1 MEVKITKIDGINQN
15 TLEVFFN
22 ENDEAYIEGHSV
34 EESAKI
40 IEEFITDSG
49 WWTTS
54 SDKPEKDIKHESPDK
69 DVAIRMNEDD
79 DGSQDKATIRVEE
92 NQEVRVD
99 NTTWKGEKYIVN
111 GGVLTVDE
119 TTDPEIELWD
129 GRLVY
134 DEIST
139 SELTANQ
146 RDTIKNACRSFNSTI
161 AFESCYIDDR
171 IDINDTDIDIVGGG
185 YTEINYG
192 RQTNLLRIA
201 SNGNPTLCI
210 NDDTHINYLHIGY
223 TSYCYVNSM
232 DRPDDDLV
240 EIDAAIING
249 RASLNKCYI
258 ANLTVENLGEVELCG
273 EVADL
278 HVSGV
283 VEITDKA
290 KVEHVYLHIG
300 GRIYGQVENIDIVS
314 DRPLRIVVE
323 HGVTWICG

>member
-1 MEVKITKIDGINQN
+1 MNIKIIKTGDDNHQEEM
-15 TLEVFFN
+15 EVFFN
-22 ENDEAYIEGHSV
+22 ENEEAYLQGHSV
-34 EESAKI
+34 EESAKLI
-40 IEEFITDSG
+40 KEFITDHPG
-49 WWTTS
+49 GQLL
-54 SDKPEKDIKHESPDK
+54 SDES
-69 DVAIRMNEDD
+69 DD
-79 DGSQDKATIRVEE
+79 DESQEKTTIRVEE
-92 NQEVRVD
+92 NQEVHVD
-99 NTTWKGEKYIVN
+99 NTTWKGEKYIVD

-119 TTDPEIELWD
+119 TADPEIELWN

-139 SELTANQ
+139 SDLTANQ
-146 RDTIKNACRSFNSTI
+146 RDTIKNACRSFNTTI
-161 AFESCYIDDR
+161 SFESCYIDDR
-171 IDINDTDIDIVGGG
+171 IDIDDTDVDIVGGG

-192 RQTNLLRIA
+192 RKTNLLRIA
-201 SNGNPTLCI
+201 ANGNPTLCI
-210 NDDTHINYLHIGY
+210 DDDAHINYLHIGY
-223 TSYCYVNSM
+223 TSYCYVNYM
-232 DRPDDDLV
+232 DRPDDKPV

>member
-1 MEVKITKIDGINQN
+1 MNIKIIKNGDDQHQE

-22 ENDEAYIEGHSV
+22 ENEEAYLQGHSV
-34 EESAKI
+34 EESAKLI
-40 IEEFITDSG
+40 KEFITDHPG
-49 WWTTS
+49 GQLL
-54 SDKPEKDIKHESPDK
+54 P
-69 DVAIRMNEDD
+69 NED
-79 DGSQDKATIRVEE
+79 ATNEEPSSKKVINVEE
-92 NQEVRVD
+92 DQEVRVD

-119 TTDPEIELWD
+119 TADPEIELWN

-139 SELTANQ
+139 SDLTANQ
-146 RDTIKNACRSFNSTI
+146 RDTIKNASRSLNTTI
-161 AFESCYIDDR
+161 SFESCYIDDR
-171 IDINDTDIDIVGGG
+171 IDIDDTDVDIVGGG
-185 YTEINYG
+185 YTCINYG
-192 RQTNLLRIA
+192 RKTNLLRIA
-201 SNGNPTLCI
+201 ANGSPTLCI
-210 NDDTHINYLHIGY
+210 DDDTHINYLHIGY
-223 TSYCYVNSM
+223 TSYCYVNYM
-232 DRPDDDLV
+232 DRPDDKPV

-249 RASLNKCYI
+249 RATLNKCYI

-278 HVSGV
+278 HVSGI